1 MTIFSIT
8 NATAVLPDSVLE
20 NATIT
25 IENGIIIDITPNG
38 AASQNHVDAEGSLC
52 MPGIIDTHSDGFEME
67 PRPRPSVR
75 LPLDFCIQSFESKVR
90 AAGLTTLFHGIG
102 FENDGNRSVE
112 SANQFVDAIHHY
124 SNSSNALMN
133 HRILY
138 RLDAR
143 DADGFDALQARIDTD
158 RLIDARPLVSFE
170 DHTPGQGQYRDRS
183 YMENWIMGSRNMT
196 REEAIAHVDAMIL
209 EREAVAHNKLRAL
222 PWLTQ
227 QASEKKIILMAH
239 DPATPEDVAEAVT
252 WNASIA
258 EFPTSIEAARAA
270 HDAGMRTVCGAP
282 NVLRGSSHSGNVS
295 ATELIS
301 LGLCDGLSSDYLP
314 FAMLG
319 AVGTL
324 VKNNT
329 CTLPQAVQLVTSGP
343 AKTVGIT
350 DRGSLV
356 VGAVADVVVCRLK
369 GNLPTVLGV
378 WRSPGAA
385 SQRLAMQ
392 GV

>member
-378 WRSPGAA
+378 WRSPGAV